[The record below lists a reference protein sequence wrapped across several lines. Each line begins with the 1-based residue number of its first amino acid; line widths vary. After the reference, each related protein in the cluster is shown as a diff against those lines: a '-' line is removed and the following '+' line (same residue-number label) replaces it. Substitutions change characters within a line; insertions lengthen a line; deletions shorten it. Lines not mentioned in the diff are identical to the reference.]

1 MAHSLFSAPSWLHYF
16 DTIDSTNNYAMK
28 LVETGLA
35 KHGEVIWAKHQLAG
49 KGQRGKTWVDN
60 ENNLKFS
67 LMINGLEKKY
77 SLFSLNMITA
87 IALTNYLKTI
97 LPDNCQIFVKWP
109 NDIYIND
116 KKAVGILIENS
127 FRGMNWNFSVIGIGI
142 NLHQQVFPEDLSLAT
157 SLYNESGLT
166 FSPFEI
172 IQDFRQGL
180 LNAIN
185 KATPSETLLNQY
197 NNYLYKKD
205 KQVLFRDKKTNNI
218 FEAFVMEVTEE
229 GQIILL
235 SPTGILKYQFGEL
248 EWLFKP
254 RLDS

>member
-1 MAHSLFSAPSWLHYF
+1 MAQSLFSAPSWLHYF

-35 KHGEVIWAKHQLAG
+35 KHGEIIWAKHQLAG

-67 LMINGLEKKY
+67 LIINTLDIQH
-77 SLFSLNMITA
+77 SLFSLNMMVAIT
-87 IALTNYLKTI
+87 LTNYLKTI
-97 LPDNCQIFVKWP
+97 LADNCQVFVKWP

-127 FRGMNWNFSVIGIGI
+127 FRGMKWNFSVIGIGI
-142 NLHQQVFPEDLSLAT
+142 NLHQQSFSEDLPFAT
-157 SLYNESGLT
+157 SLYNESGLS

-172 IQDFRQGL
+172 IQDFRQGF
-180 LNAIN
+180 LNALKKPIN
-185 KATPSETLLNQY
+185 PETLLNQY
-197 NNYLYKKD
+197 NHFLYKKD
-205 KQVLFRDKKTNNI
+205 KQMMFRDRTTNNI
-218 FEAFVMEVTEE
+218 FEAFVMEVNEE

-248 EWLFKP
+248 EWMINP
-254 RLDS
+254 HHT